1 MPIIKPDTLPTTVSK
16 DALRDMVKQGA
27 SEKSHGET
35 LLNVALGVGGVMLLA
50 HLLGKTTDDKQR
62 FSSQKL
68 ENTTALGA
76 TIRQRR
82 QDMRLTQEQLATKSG
97 VGARFITEVENGKA
111 TAEVAKILQV
121 LDALNLQL
129 SVSLRS

>member
-1 MPIIKPDTLPTTVSK
+1 MPIITPNPLPSTVDK

-27 SEKSHGET
+27 SEKSPAET
-35 LLNVALGVGGVMLLA
+35 LMNVTLGVGGVMRLA
-50 HLLGKTTDDKQR
+50 HLLGKTTDKAQR
-62 FSSQKL
+62 FPSQKL
-68 ENTTALGA
+68 ENTAALGA
-76 TIRQRR
+76 AIRQRR
-82 QDMRLTQEQLATKSG
+82 QDMRLTQEQLAAKSG
-97 VGARFITEVENGKA
+97 VGARFVTEVENGKR

>member
-1 MPIIKPDTLPTTVSK
+1 MPILKSDALPTTVDK
-16 DALRDMVKQGA
+16 DALRDMIKQGA
-27 SEKSHGET
+27 VEKSPAET
-35 LLNVALGVGGVMLLA
+35 LINVALGVGGVMLLA
-50 HLLGKTTDDKQR
+50 HLLGKAADSTQR

-68 ENTTALGA
+68 ENTIALGA
-76 TIRQRR
+76 AIRQRR
-82 QDMRLTQEQLATKSG
+82 QDMRLTQEQLAAKSG